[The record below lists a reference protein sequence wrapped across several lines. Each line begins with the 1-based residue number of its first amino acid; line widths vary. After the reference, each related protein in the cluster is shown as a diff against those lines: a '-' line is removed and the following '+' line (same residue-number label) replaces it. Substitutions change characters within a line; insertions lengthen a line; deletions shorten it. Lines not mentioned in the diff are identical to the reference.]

1 MKILKP
7 PILKLLILQY
17 LKEKGHGTGYDFMKF
32 SRDKGFPG
40 SPGSVYP
47 HLHELEKNGFVI
59 HENEGRRKVYK
70 LTEEGER
77 YLEELEKTRSELLEL
92 YNRLGFSPAPKGMKC
107 PDHKL
112 MSIFKKSF
120 TKLAQIDWK
129 KPYRE
134 RVYRIIKELH
144 DEIAR
149 WKDESDRGS

>member
-1 MKILKP
+1 
-7 PILKLLILQY
+7 
-17 LKEKGHGTGYDFMKF
+17 
-32 SRDKGFPG
+32 
-40 SPGSVYP
+40 
-47 HLHELEKNGFVI
+47 
-59 HENEGRRKVYK
+59 
-70 LTEEGER
+70 
-77 YLEELEKTRSELLEL
+77 
-92 YNRLGFSPAPKGMKC
+92 
-107 PDHKL
+107 

>member
-1 MKILKP
+1 LKP

-17 LKEKGHGTGYDFMKF
+17 LKGKGQGTGYDFMKF

-47 HLHELEKNGFVI
+47 HLHELEKDGFVV
-59 HENEGRRKVYK
+59 HESVGRRKVYR
-70 LTEEGER
+70 LTEEGKR
-77 YLEELEKTRSELLEL
+77 YLEELERTRSELLEL
-92 YNRLGFSPAPKGMKC
+92 YRRLGFSPVSKGMKC
-107 PDHKL
+107 PDRKL
-112 MSIFKKSF
+112 MGIFKKSF
-120 TKLAQIDWK
+120 AKLAQIDWE